1 MQYISKLFVIVA
13 LLFAA
18 ESAVS
23 QPPARKR
30 ENAKKEKKAASGT
43 AKVQLTERAKTQF
56 PSNQAPQEVDWRRD
70 IYRSLDLE
78 KEKNASL
85 YYPVEP
91 MDNRMNLFTY
101 LFYNIIDGNILAY
114 SYNLDGQEQF
124 TEANVLKPMD
134 ILENYRVYY
143 EEKDGAIVVGKS
155 DVPSQEVMSYF
166 IKESHYYDQR
176 TGTYN
181 KRITAIC
188 PVLHRAGEFSSE
200 VTKYPMFW
208 LNYNE
213 IEPLLAQHMVMTSS
227 LNNVASM
234 TFDDYFKKG
243 CYDGEIY
250 KTVNTRN
257 QAIAQYCK
265 DSISIKKEQQKIEK
279 QLKDVHTNIWNTK
292 TVAEIEQ
299 DSINAAKETANDS
312 IEGVKPENK
321 PKSQSVWK
329 RVVGKFSKDGKKD
342 SKKQDKQEKVS
353 KKKERRSKSSASS
366 SGAAKVS
373 VRRQR
378 R

>member
-1 MQYISKLFVIVA
+1 
-13 LLFAA
+13 
-18 ESAVS
+18 
-23 QPPARKR
+23 
-30 ENAKKEKKAASGT
+30 
-43 AKVQLTERAKTQF
+43 
-56 PSNQAPQEVDWRRD
+56 
-70 IYRSLDLE
+70 
-78 KEKNASL
+78 
-85 YYPVEP
+85 
-91 MDNRMNLFTY
+91 
-101 LFYNIIDGNILAY
+101 
-114 SYNLDGQEQF
+114 
-124 TEANVLKPMD
+124 
-134 ILENYRVYY
+134 
-143 EEKDGAIVVGKS
+143 
-155 DVPSQEVMSYF
+155 
-166 IKESHYYDQR
+166 
-176 TGTYN
+176 
-181 KRITAIC
+181 
-188 PVLHRAGEFSSE
+188 
-200 VTKYPMFW
+200 
-208 LNYNE
+208 
-213 IEPLLAQHMVMTSS
+213 
-227 LNNVASM
+227 M
-234 TFDDYFKKG
+234 TFDDFFKKG

-366 SGAAKVS
+366 SGVAKVS